1 MTAKEPELLTIDVG
15 SIWTGHEGGVITD
28 ARVVVKGGII
38 QQVGKR
44 TGFGEVQGQYL
55 DFTRY
60 WMVPGLID
68 VHAHLVFGDS
78 GRRYEDYIR
87 EDGDD
92 LMLLRAAR
100 NAQTHMA
107 AGVTTL
113 RDCGGRN
120 NVVVS
125 LRNGISRGLLEGPTI
140 LASGR
145 PLTIT
150 GGHFWWCNEECDGVE
165 GVRLSCRRLI
175 KDGVDF
181 FKLMASGGGTRGTDA
196 RVASFTTE
204 EIRAATDV
212 ARNHGMLTTAHCE
225 ATASIERAVTGG
237 IHCVEHAGF
246 QEPDGTRT
254 YRPDL
259 VEQMAAKGIY
269 YSPTIQTAFGGVK
282 RYAGRTDLTATEQR
296 GLASQ
301 RYKLTRKL
309 ENLQRIFEAG
319 VRVIAG
325 TDSISTFGEY
335 VTGLEL
341 FCYSCMSPEQALISA
356 TSLAAEAVGIG
367 KKTGAID
374 PGKAADF
381 VVVEADPLADIS
393 ALRMIAA
400 VIKNGRPFVGSM
412 LGASYRPLPPASR
425 EPANVAAVLSQD

>member
-1 MTAKEPELLTIDVG
+1 MPVKEPELLTIDVG
-15 SIWTGHEGGVITD
+15 SIWTGHQGGVIKD
-28 ARVVVKGGII
+28 ARVVAKGGTV

-44 TGFGEVQGQYL
+44 SDFGEVQGQYL
-55 DFTRY
+55 DFTHC

-68 VHAHLVFGDS
+68 VHAHLVFGDA
-78 GRRYEDYIR
+78 GRSYEDYIR

-125 LRNGISRGLLEGPTI
+125 LRNGITRGLLEGPTI

-165 GVRLSCRRLI
+165 GVRRSCRRLI

-181 FKLMASGGGTRGTDA
+181 FKLMASGGGTKGTDPKI
-196 RVASFTTE
+196 ASFTTE

-225 ATASIERAVTGG
+225 ATASIERAIAGG

-259 VEQMAAKGIY
+259 VEQMTAKGIY
-269 YSPTIQTAFGGVK
+269 YSPTIQTAFAGVK
-282 RYAGRTDLTATEQR
+282 RYAGRTDLTEAEQR
-296 GLASQ
+296 GLRSQ

-309 ENLQRIFEAG
+309 ENLQKMLEAG
-319 VRVIAG
+319 VKVIAG
-325 TDSISTFGEY
+325 TDSISRFGEY

-341 FCYSCMSPEQALISA
+341 FCHAGMNPEQALISA
-356 TSLAAEAVGIG
+356 TSLAATAIG
-367 KKTGAID
+367 AGGKTGTMD

-381 VVVEADPLADIS
+381 VVVEADPLANIS
-393 ALRMIAA
+393 ALRMIVA
-400 VIKNGRPFVGSM
+400 VIKNGRPFVGSVA
-412 LGASYRPLPPASR
+412 GASYRPLPTTSR
-425 EPANVAAVLSQD
+425 EPANVAAVLGQD